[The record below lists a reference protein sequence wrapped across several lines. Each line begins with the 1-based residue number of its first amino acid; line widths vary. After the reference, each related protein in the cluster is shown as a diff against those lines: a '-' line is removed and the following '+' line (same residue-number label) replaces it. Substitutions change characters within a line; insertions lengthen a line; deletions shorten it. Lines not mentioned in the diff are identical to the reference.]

1 MKKNLS
7 VQVFTIVLFVSSFC
21 LEHVQ
26 SVQFAPETVS
36 ESFRNLIL
44 ANSHLLLGSSEA
56 VYRLDDSL
64 LEQEKRVLGSPNR
77 MLVTDYVGS
86 FQDSVL
92 ICSNNG
98 CYLSQITDFSNVSWQ
113 VSNPF
118 FRTSTTDNVVGVF
131 APRANGTSDL
141 TYGETNYRDGTL
153 TLATLL
159 AKGSLVN
166 AGVGSSVY
174 SFLEY
179 ARKDEAITFTDTF
192 VYLNEFPL
200 RYANDS
206 GYVYFVTRP
215 TQNEMRIVRFCEDDG
230 GSVNQFISHFEAV
243 IRCGNSGNLARDSTS
258 ATFINITNAFNGR
271 PTILVTQTRIVS
283 MNSMQLELCSFD
295 IGTINF
301 IMTQKYNECIDA
313 MNNAMSGFER
323 DGQQLCMFVNQNRRP
338 NVVSYSSRQICIQPV
353 TLH

>member
-7 VQVFTIVLFVSSFC
+7 VQVLTIALFVCCFC
-21 LEHVQ
+21 LELVQ
-26 SVQFAPETVS
+26 SVQFTPETES

-44 ANSHLLLGSSEA
+44 ANSHLLLGSSKA

-64 LEQEKRVLGSPNR
+64 LKQEKRTLKTPNR

-92 ICSNNG
+92 ICSNSS
-98 CYLSQITDFSNVSWQ
+98 CFLSQITDFNNVSWQ

-141 TYGETNYRDGTL
+141 TFGETNYISVGVL
-153 TLATLL
+153 TLGRFL

-166 AGVGSSVY
+166 ARVSSSVY
-174 SFLEY
+174 SFLVY
-179 ARKDEAITFTDTF
+179 ARKEEALSFTDTF

-230 GSVNQFISHFEAV
+230 GDHNQFISHFEAV
-243 IRCGNSGNLARDSTS
+243 IRCGNSGNLAHDLTS
-258 ATFINITNAFNGR
+258 AMFINITNAFNGR

-283 MNSMQLELCSFD
+283 MNSMQLEVCSFD

-301 IMTQKYNECIDA
+301 IMSQKFNDCVDGVNQA
-313 MNNAMSGFER
+313 TSGFER
-323 DGQQLCMFVNQNRRP
+323 DGPLGTCNAVNPDARSQ
-338 NVVSYSSRQICIQPV
+338 VVSHPAHQICI
-353 TLH
+353 